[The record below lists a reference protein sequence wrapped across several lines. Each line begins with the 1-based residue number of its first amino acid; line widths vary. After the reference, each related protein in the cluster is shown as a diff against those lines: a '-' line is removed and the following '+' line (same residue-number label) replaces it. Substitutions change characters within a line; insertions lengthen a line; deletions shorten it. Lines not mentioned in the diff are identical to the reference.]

1 MPKSAFIYSHD
12 LANHTLRNDHPMKPY
27 RLKYT
32 YELLNAYGAFNET
45 DSLLLSPR
53 NATAEELELVHTREY
68 ISAVKDLS
76 MNGYSTIG
84 HQFGFSTLGDN
95 PVYERMYDAALLSTG
110 STMFAAKL
118 IAENQMDRVFNI
130 SGGLHHAA
138 PDHASGFCIFNDPAL
153 AIKFLLNSGKRV
165 AYIDI
170 DAHHGDG
177 VQNAFYDNDQVLTI
191 SLHESGQYLFPGT
204 GFVNESGHPPGIGYA
219 VNIPLFP
226 YTGDDIYVE
235 TFKSVVL
242 PLVRT
247 FGPDVLITQ
256 LGVDSYHTDPLTHL
270 QLTTRGFLD
279 VIQLFSDMQLPWLA
293 LGGGGYDVGAV
304 ARCWSLA
311 YGQMIGLTLP
321 NNIPTDLVQYTG
333 TDQLRDSIIPTV
345 PSDIQQECKN
355 TARLNVEDIKANIFT
370 IFGLVD

>member
-12 LANHTLRNDHPMKPY
+12 LSNHTLRDDHPMKPY

-32 YELLNAYGAFNET
+32 YELLNSYRAFDEPN
-45 DSLLLSPR
+45 SLLLPPR
-53 NATAEELELVHTREY
+53 NATTEELALLHTREY

-76 MNGYSTIG
+76 MNRDSTIANK
-84 HQFGFSTLGDN
+84 FGFSTSGDN

-110 STMFAAKL
+110 STMLAANL
-118 IAENQMDRVFNI
+118 IAENQVDRAFNI

-138 PDHASGFCIFNDPAL
+138 PDRASGFCIFNDPAL

-191 SLHESGQYLFPGT
+191 SLHESGHYLFPGT
-204 GFVNESGHPPGIGYA
+204 GFVNESGLPPAVGYA

-226 YTGDDIYVE
+226 YTGDDVYVE
-235 TFKSVVL
+235 IFKSLVS
-242 PLVRT
+242 PLVRA
-247 FGPDVLITQ
+247 FKPDVLITQ
-256 LGVDSYHTDPLTHL
+256 LGIDSYHTDPLTHL

-279 VIQLFSDMQLPWLA
+279 VIQLFSEMELPWLA

-321 NNIPTDLVQYTG
+321 TSIPTDLVQLTG
-333 TDQLRDSIIPTV
+333 TDQLRDSVVPTV
-345 PSDIQQECKN
+345 PSDIQQECRK
-355 TARLNVEDIKANIFT
+355 TAELNVESIKANIFPV
-370 IFGLVD
+370 FGLN

>member
-12 LANHTLRNDHPMKPY
+12 LSNHTLRHDHPMKPY

-32 YELLNAYGAFNET
+32 YELLNSYGAFDET
-45 DSLLLSPR
+45 NSLLLPPR
-53 NATAEELELVHTREY
+53 NATTEELELLHTREY

-76 MNGYSTIG
+76 MNRDSTIADKY
-84 HQFGFSTLGDN
+84 GFSTSGDN

-110 STMFAAKL
+110 STMLAANL
-118 IAENQMDRVFNI
+118 IAENQVDRAFNI

-153 AIKFLLNSGKRV
+153 AIQFLLNSGKRV

-204 GFVNESGHPPGIGYA
+204 GFVNESGLPPAVGYA

-226 YTGDDIYVE
+226 YTEDDVYVE
-235 TFKSVVL
+235 TFKSLVP
-242 PLVRT
+242 PLVRA
-247 FGPDVLITQ
+247 FKPDVLITQ
-256 LGVDSYHTDPLTHL
+256 LGIDSYHTDPLTHL

-279 VIQLFSDMQLPWLA
+279 VIQLFSEMELPWLA

-321 NNIPTDLVQYTG
+321 INIPTDLVQFTG
-333 TDQLRDSIIPTV
+333 TDQLRDYIVPTV
-345 PSDIQQECKN
+345 PSDIRERCRN
-355 TARLNVEDIKANIFT
+355 TAELNVENIKANIFPV
-370 IFGLVD
+370 FGLN

>member
-1 MPKSAFIYSHD
+1 MPKSAFIFSHD

-76 MNGYSTIG
+76 INGDSTIS

-118 IAENQMDRVFNI
+118 IAENQVDRVFNI

-345 PSDIQQECKN
+345 PSDIHQECKN
-355 TARLNVEDIKANIFT
+355 TARLNVEDIKANIFP

>member
-45 DSLLLSPR
+45 DSLLLPPR
-53 NATAEELELVHTREY
+53 NATTEELELIHTREY

-355 TARLNVEDIKANIFT
+355 TARLNVEDIKANIFP

>member
-1 MPKSAFIYSHD
+1 
-12 LANHTLRNDHPMKPY
+12 MKPY

-32 YELLNAYGAFNET
+32 YELLNAYGAFNGT
-45 DSLLLSPR
+45 NSLLLPPR
-53 NATAEELELVHTREY
+53 NATTEELELVHTREY
-68 ISAVKDLS
+68 ISAVKNLS
-76 MNGYSTIG
+76 MNGDSAIS

-95 PVYERMYDAALLSTG
+95 PVYERMYDSALLSTG

-118 IAENQMDRVFNI
+118 ISENQVDRVFNI

-204 GFVNESGHPPGIGYA
+204 GFVKESGQPPGVGYA

-242 PLVRT
+242 PLIRA
-247 FGPDVLITQ
+247 FGPDVLVTQ

-279 VIQLFSDMQLPWLA
+279 VIQLFSDMKLPWLA

-321 NNIPTDLVQYTG
+321 NNIPTDLVKFTG

-345 PSDIQQECKN
+345 PSDIQQECEN
-355 TARLNVEDIKANIFT
+355 TARLNVEDIKANIFP
-370 IFGLVD
+370 IFGLD

>member
-12 LANHTLRNDHPMKPY
+12 LSNHTLRDDHPMKPY

-32 YELLNAYGAFNET
+32 YELLNSYGAFDET
-45 DSLLLSPR
+45 NSLLLPPR
-53 NATAEELELVHTREY
+53 NATTEELALLHTREY

-76 MNGYSTIG
+76 MNRDSTIANK
-84 HQFGFSTLGDN
+84 FGFSTSGDN

-110 STMFAAKL
+110 STMLAANL
-118 IAENQMDRVFNI
+118 IVENQVDRAFNI

-204 GFVNESGHPPGIGYA
+204 GFVNESGLPPAVGYA

-226 YTGDDIYVE
+226 YTGDDVYVE
-235 TFKSVVL
+235 TFKSLVP
-242 PLVRT
+242 PLVRA
-247 FGPDVLITQ
+247 FKPDVLITQ
-256 LGVDSYHTDPLTHL
+256 LGIDSYHTDPLTHL

-279 VIQLFSDMQLPWLA
+279 VIQLFSEMELPWLA

-304 ARCWSLA
+304 ARCWGLA

-321 NNIPTDLVQYTG
+321 ISVPTDLVPLTV
-333 TDQLRDSIIPTV
+333 TEQLRDDIVPTV
-345 PSDIQQECKN
+345 PPDIQQECRN
-355 TARLNVEDIKANIFT
+355 TAELNVESIKANIFPV
-370 IFGLVD
+370 FGLN

>member
-1 MPKSAFIYSHD
+1 MPKSAFIYSHE
-12 LANHTLRNDHPMKPY
+12 LSNHTLRNDHPMKPY
-27 RLKYT
+27 RLKFT

-45 DSLLLSPR
+45 NSLLLPPR
-53 NATAEELELVHTREY
+53 NATTEELELIHTREY

-76 MNGYSTIG
+76 MNGDSAISQ
-84 HQFGFSTLGDN
+84 QFGFSTLGDN

-118 IAENQMDRVFNI
+118 IAENQVDRVFNI

-204 GFVNESGHPPGIGYA
+204 GFVKESGKPPGVGYA

-226 YTGDDIYVE
+226 YTGDDVYVE

-247 FGPDVLITQ
+247 FRPDVLITQ

-279 VIQLFSDMQLPWLA
+279 VIQLFSDMQFPWLA

-311 YGQMIGLTLP
+311 YGQMVGLTLP
-321 NNIPTDLVQYTG
+321 NNIPTDLVQFTG

-345 PSDIQQECKN
+345 PSDIQQECEN
-355 TARLNVEDIKANIFT
+355 TARLNVEDIKANIFP

>member
-1 MPKSAFIYSHD
+1 
-12 LANHTLRNDHPMKPY
+12 MKPY
-27 RLKYT
+27 RLKNT

-45 DSLLLSPR
+45 NSLLLPPR
-53 NATAEELELVHTREY
+53 NATIEELELLHTREY

-76 MNGYSTIG
+76 MNSDSATANK
-84 HQFGFSTLGDN
+84 FGFSASGDN

-110 STMFAAKL
+110 STMLAAQL
-118 IAENQMDRVFNI
+118 IAENQVDRAFNI

-138 PDHASGFCIFNDPAL
+138 PDHASGFCIFNAPAL
-153 AIKFLLNSGKRV
+153 AVQFFLNAGKRV

-177 VQNAFYDNDQVLTI
+177 VQNAFYDNERVLTI

-204 GFVNESGHPPGIGYA
+204 GFVNESGVPPAVGYA

-226 YTGDDIYVE
+226 YTGDDVYVE
-235 TFKSVVL
+235 TFKSVVS
-242 PLVRT
+242 PLVRA
-247 FGPDVLITQ
+247 FKPDVLITQ
-256 LGVDSYHTDPLTHL
+256 LGIDSYHTDTLTHL

-279 VIQLFSDMQLPWLA
+279 VIQLFSEMELPWLA

-311 YGQMIGLTLP
+311 YGQMIGLNLP
-321 NNIPTDLVQYTG
+321 INIPTDLIQLTG
-333 TDQLRDSIIPTV
+333 TDQLRDSMVPTV
-345 PSDIQQECKN
+345 PSEIQQECRN
-355 TARLNVEDIKANIFT
+355 TAEFNVEKIRTYIFPV
-370 IFGLVD
+370 FGLNLIKVNGLDI

>member
-1 MPKSAFIYSHD
+1 MPKSAFIYSQD
-12 LANHTLRNDHPMKPY
+12 LSKHTLRHDHPMKPY

-32 YELLNAYGAFNET
+32 YELLNSYGAFDET
-45 DSLLLSPR
+45 NSLLLPPR
-53 NATAEELELVHTREY
+53 NATTEELALLHTREY

-76 MNGYSTIG
+76 MNRDSTIANK
-84 HQFGFSTLGDN
+84 FGFSTSGDN

-110 STMFAAKL
+110 STMLAANL
-118 IAENQMDRVFNI
+118 IVENQVDRAFNI

-138 PDHASGFCIFNDPAL
+138 SDHASGFCIFNDPAL

-204 GFVNESGHPPGIGYA
+204 GFVNESGLPPAVGYA

-226 YTGDDIYVE
+226 YTGDDVYVE
-235 TFKSVVL
+235 IFKSLVS
-242 PLVRT
+242 PLVRA
-247 FGPDVLITQ
+247 FKPDVLITQ
-256 LGVDSYHTDPLTHL
+256 LGIDSYHTDPLTHL

-279 VIQLFSDMQLPWLA
+279 VIQLFSEMELPWLA

-321 NNIPTDLVQYTG
+321 TSIPTGLVQLTG
-333 TDQLRDSIIPTV
+333 TDQLRDSVVPAV
-345 PSDIQQECKN
+345 PSDIQQECRK
-355 TARLNVEDIKANIFT
+355 TAELNVESIKANIFPV
-370 IFGLVD
+370 FGLN

>member
-45 DSLLLSPR
+45 DSLLLPPR
-53 NATAEELELVHTREY
+53 NATIEELELVHTREY

-204 GFVNESGHPPGIGYA
+204 GFVNESGQAPGIGYA
-219 VNIPLFP
+219 VNIPFFP

-247 FGPDVLITQ
+247 FGPDVMITQ

-355 TARLNVEDIKANIFT
+355 TARLNVEDIKANIFP

>member
-12 LANHTLRNDHPMKPY
+12 LSKHILRNDHPMKPY

-45 DSLLLSPR
+45 SSLLLPPR
-53 NATAEELELVHTREY
+53 NATTEELELLHTQEY

-76 MNGYSTIG
+76 MNKNSYIANK
-84 HQFGFSTLGDN
+84 FGFNSSGDN
-95 PVYERMYDAALLSTG
+95 PIYERMYDAALLSTG
-110 STMFAAKL
+110 STMLAAQL
-118 IAENQMDRVFNI
+118 IAENQVDRAFNI

-153 AIKFLLNSGKRV
+153 AVQFLLNSGKRV

-177 VQNAFYDNDQVLTI
+177 VQNAFYDNDRVLTI
-191 SLHESGQYLFPGT
+191 SMHESGQYLFPGT
-204 GFVNESGHPPGIGYA
+204 GFVNESGLPPAVGYA
-219 VNIPLFP
+219 INIPLFP
-226 YTGDDIYVE
+226 YTGDDVYVE
-235 TFKSVVL
+235 TFKSLVS
-242 PLVRT
+242 PLVRA
-247 FGPDVLITQ
+247 FRPDVLITQ
-256 LGVDSYHTDPLTHL
+256 LGIDSYHTDPLTHL
-270 QLTTRGFLD
+270 QLTTRGFLE
-279 VIQLFSDMQLPWLA
+279 VIQLFSEMQLPWLA

-321 NNIPTDLVQYTG
+321 MDIPTDLVQLTG
-333 TDQLRDSIIPTV
+333 SDQLRDSVV
-345 PSDIQQECKN
+345 PIVPPNIQQECKK
-355 TARLNVEDIKANIFT
+355 TAELTVDSIKANIFPV
-370 IFGLVD
+370 FGLN

>member
-12 LANHTLRNDHPMKPY
+12 LSNHTLRHDHPMKPY

-32 YELLNAYGAFNET
+32 YELLNSYGAFDET
-45 DSLLLSPR
+45 NSLLLPPR
-53 NATAEELELVHTREY
+53 NATTEELELLHTREY

-76 MNGYSTIG
+76 MNRDSTIANK
-84 HQFGFSTLGDN
+84 FGFSTSGDN

-110 STMFAAKL
+110 STMLAANL
-118 IAENQMDRVFNI
+118 IAENQVDRAFNI

-153 AIKFLLNSGKRV
+153 AIKFLLNSGKRG

-204 GFVNESGHPPGIGYA
+204 GFVNESGLPPAVGYA

-226 YTGDDIYVE
+226 YTGDDVYVE
-235 TFKSVVL
+235 IFKSLVS
-242 PLVRT
+242 PLVRA
-247 FGPDVLITQ
+247 FKPDVLITQ

-279 VIQLFSDMQLPWLA
+279 VIQLFSEMELPWLA

-321 NNIPTDLVQYTG
+321 IDIPTDLVQLTG
-333 TDQLRDSIIPTV
+333 TDQLRDSIVPTV
-345 PSDIQQECKN
+345 PSDIQQECRK
-355 TARLNVEDIKANIFT
+355 TAELNVESIKANIFPV
-370 IFGLVD
+370 FGLN